1 MTIQCGDRALEDYR
15 KKQEGVT
22 AVSVALS
29 APPEKVGDAVLHM
42 KEQMDQIRMK
52 LNQMQASYL
61 AGKLEEIK
69 ADDKFVCLFEEE
81 LDNIAVRNFV
91 NDACECCQGICA
103 AFIGTDED
111 GYRYIIEAVPP
122 MSESLRKNLMRHS
135 AEKAAESRRW
145 YRDP

>member
-1 MTIQCGDRALEDYR
+1 MTIQCGDRALADYR

-29 APPEKVGDAVLHM
+29 APPEKVGDAVFHM

-69 ADDKFVCLFEEE
+69 ADDKFVRLF
-81 LDNIAVRNFV
+81 
-91 NDACECCQGICA
+91 
-103 AFIGTDED
+103 
-111 GYRYIIEAVPP
+111 
-122 MSESLRKNLMRHS
+122 
-135 AEKAAESRRW
+135 
-145 YRDP
+145 

>member
-1 MTIQCGDRALEDYR
+1 MTIQCGDRALADYR

-29 APPEKVGDAVLHM
+29 APPEKVGDAVFHM

-69 ADDKFVCLFEEE
+69 ADDKFVRLFEENWTT
-81 LDNIAVRNFV
+81 LLCGILSMMPVNAVR
-91 NDACECCQGICA
+91 
-103 AFIGTDED
+103 
-111 GYRYIIEAVPP
+111 
-122 MSESLRKNLMRHS
+122 ESALHS
-135 AEKAAESRRW
+135 
-145 YRDP
+145 